1 MTPAQLK
8 VIEAAKAYWR
18 DADSADSHNNLMD
31 AVEVLES
38 ETASGTV
45 ESERTWAEVVESD
58 QIWSDKT
65 KKWYP
70 VISSVALPDGRMRIQ
85 AKGLP
90 KSIAPA
96 GAGTVRVR
104 RGPTG
109 QAVDMWTV
117 VWSAQT
123 IPSTPTDPDKPESEE
138 S

>member
-1 MTPAQLK
+1 MTPA
-8 VIEAAKAYWR
+8 AT
-18 DADSADSHNNLMD
+18 
-31 AVEVLES
+31 
-38 ETASGTV
+38 ET
-45 ESERTWAEVVESD
+45 ELRWNQVVESD

-65 KKWYP
+65 RKWYQ

-109 QAVDMWTV
+109 QTVDMWNV

>member
-1 MTPAQLK
+1 MKIAT
-8 VIEAAKAYWR
+8 
-18 DADSADSHNNLMD
+18 
-31 AVEVLES
+31 
-38 ETASGTV
+38 

-65 KKWYP
+65 RKWYE

-90 KSIAPA
+90 KSITPA
-96 GAGTVRVR
+96 GAKPVRVR

-109 QAVDMWTV
+109 QTVDTWNV

-123 IPSTPTDPDKPESEE
+123 IPSTPTDPDKQESEDP